1 MQLQLAIMMVRKD
14 DYEDNIASDYENVS
28 KDEKISID
36 DDDVHQAIQLK
47 VHQAIGQFDT
57 NNG

>member
-1 MQLQLAIMMVRKD
+1 MAIMMVRKD

-36 DDDVHQAIQLK
+36 DDDVHQAI
-47 VHQAIGQFDT
+47 
-57 NNG
+57 

>member
-1 MQLQLAIMMVRKD
+1 MMVRKD

-36 DDDVHQAIQLK
+36 DDDVHQAI
-47 VHQAIGQFDT
+47 
-57 NNG
+57 